1 MTTYHDPNT
10 DKDFVV
16 QPTRA
21 SIIAPLGKTRP
32 AYHEPKK
39 VTREKVFR
47 FTGKDGKEYTLTLQQ
62 KRFCE
67 EFVKFD
73 MKGVDAII
81 EAGYS
86 VYDGNGR
93 VNRILASKMA
103 RDNLLKGSIQQYN
116 EILFERAGCHEE
128 SVDKQVLKLLNQ
140 DADLGAK
147 ARGLDIYYKKIGAY
161 APEKR
166 EHSVDA
172 ELEKTLD
179 RIAKILDE
187 K

>member
-1 MTTYHDPNT
+1 MRNLL
-10 DKDFVV
+10 
-16 QPTRA
+16 
-21 SIIAPLGKTRP
+21 SL
-32 AYHEPKK
+32 
-39 VTREKVFR
+39 
-47 FTGKDGKEYTLTLQQ
+47 
-62 KRFCE
+62 
-67 EFVKFD
+67 

-147 ARGLDIYYKKIGAY
+147 ARGLDIYYKKLA
-161 APEKR
+161 
-166 EHSVDA
+166 
-172 ELEKTLD
+172 LMLLKT
-179 RIAKILDE
+179 
-187 K
+187 

>member
-62 KRFCE
+62 K
-67 EFVKFD
+67 
-73 MKGVDAII
+73 AI
-81 EAGYS
+81 
-86 VYDGNGR
+86 
-93 VNRILASKMA
+93 L
-103 RDNLLKGSIQQYN
+103 
-116 EILFERAGCHEE
+116 
-128 SVDKQVLKLLNQ
+128 
-140 DADLGAK
+140 
-147 ARGLDIYYKKIGAY
+147 
-161 APEKR
+161 
-166 EHSVDA
+166 
-172 ELEKTLD
+172 
-179 RIAKILDE
+179 
-187 K
+187 